1 MNIEAQRKNRHGE
14 IAEDSHR
21 VCVIIPDCEYNEIR
35 GLLSGQ
41 RPTVS
46 SVVREFITVG
56 LQAERAKNERAKDQS
71 ASGIDAN

>member
-1 MNIEAQRKNRHGE
+1 MNTKSQQKSRHGK

-35 GLLSGQ
+35 RMLSGL

-56 LQAERAKNERAKDQS
+56 LQSERAKNERTKDQS
-71 ASGIDAN
+71 ASGIDAH

>member
-1 MNIEAQRKNRHGE
+1 MSARTQQNSRHGK

-35 GLLSGQ
+35 GLLSGR

-56 LQAERAKNERAKDQS
+56 LQAERAKNERAKD
-71 ASGIDAN
+71 

>member
-1 MNIEAQRKNRHGE
+1 MNTKAQQKNRHGK

-35 GLLSGQ
+35 RMLSGL

-56 LQAERAKNERAKDQS
+56 LQSERAKNERAKDQS
-71 ASGIDAN
+71 ASGIDSH

>member
-1 MNIEAQRKNRHGE
+1 MKVRAQQKSRHGE

-21 VCVIIPDCEYNEIR
+21 VCVIIPDFEYRDIC
-35 GLLSGQ
+35 GLLSGR

-56 LQAERAKNERAKDQS
+56 LQAERAKNERTKDQS
-71 ASGIDAN
+71 ASGIDSH

>member
-1 MNIEAQRKNRHGE
+1 MKDRAQQKSRHGE

-21 VCVIIPDCEYNEIR
+21 VCVIIPDFEYRDIC
-35 GLLSGQ
+35 GLLSGR

-56 LQAERAKNERAKDQS
+56 LQAERAKNERTKDQS
-71 ASGIDAN
+71 ASGIDSH

>member
-1 MNIEAQRKNRHGE
+1 MNTEARQKNRHGE

-21 VCVIIPDCEYNEIR
+21 VCVIIPDCEYKEIR
-35 GLLSGQ
+35 GMLSGR

-56 LQAERAKNERAKDQS
+56 LQAERAKNERTKDQS
-71 ASGIDAN
+71 ASGIDSH

>member
-1 MNIEAQRKNRHGE
+1 MNTEAQQKSRHGK

-35 GLLSGQ
+35 RMLSGL

-56 LQAERAKNERAKDQS
+56 LQSERAKNERTKD
-71 ASGIDAN
+71 

>member
-1 MNIEAQRKNRHGE
+1 MKARAQQKSRHGE

-21 VCVIIPDCEYNEIR
+21 VCVIIPDFEYRDIR
-35 GLLSGQ
+35 GLLSGR

-56 LQAERAKNERAKDQS
+56 LQAERAKNERTKDQS
-71 ASGIDAN
+71 ASGIDSH

>member
-1 MNIEAQRKNRHGE
+1 MNAKAQQKNRHGE

-21 VCVIIPDCEYNEIR
+21 VCVIIPDCEYKEIR

-56 LQAERAKNERAKDQS
+56 LQAERAKNERTKDKPS
-71 ASGIDAN
+71 SGIDSH

>member
-1 MNIEAQRKNRHGE
+1 MNTKSQQKNRHGE

-46 SVVREFITVG
+46 SVVREFITLG
-56 LQAERAKNERAKDQS
+56 LQAERAKNERAKGQS
-71 ASGIDAN
+71 ASGIDSH

>member
-1 MNIEAQRKNRHGE
+1 MNAKAQRKNRHGE

-46 SVVREFITVG
+46 SVVREFITIG
-56 LQAERAKNERAKDQS
+56 LQSERAKNERTQDKPS
-71 ASGIDAN
+71 SGIDAH

>member
-1 MNIEAQRKNRHGE
+1 MNTKSQQKNRHGE

-46 SVVREFITVG
+46 SVVREFITLG
-56 LQAERAKNERAKDQS
+56 LQAERAKNERAKGQS
-71 ASGIDAN
+71 ASSIDSH

>member
-1 MNIEAQRKNRHGE
+1 MNTKAQQKNRHGE

-21 VCVIIPDCEYNEIR
+21 VCVIIPDCEYNKIR

-56 LQAERAKNERAKDQS
+56 LQAERAKNERTQDQS
-71 ASGIDAN
+71 ASGIDSR

>member
-1 MNIEAQRKNRHGE
+1 MNIEARQKNRHGE

-21 VCVIIPDCEYNEIR
+21 VCVIIPDFEYRDIR

-71 ASGIDAN
+71 ASGIDAR

>member
-1 MNIEAQRKNRHGE
+1 MNTEARQKNRHGE

-35 GLLSGQ
+35 GLLSGR

-56 LQAERAKNERAKDQS
+56 LQSERAKNERAKNQS
-71 ASGIDAN
+71 TSGIDAH

>member
-1 MNIEAQRKNRHGE
+1 MDAKAQQKSRHGE

-21 VCVIIPDCEYNEIR
+21 VCIIIPDCEYNKIR

-56 LQAERAKNERAKDQS
+56 LQAERAKNERTQDQS
-71 ASGIDAN
+71 ASGIDSR

>member
-1 MNIEAQRKNRHGE
+1 MNIEEQRKNRHGE

-71 ASGIDAN
+71 ASGIDAH

>member
-1 MNIEAQRKNRHGE
+1 MNTRAQQKNRHGE

-46 SVVREFITVG
+46 SVVREFITIG
-56 LQAERAKNERAKDQS
+56 LQSERAKNERTQDKPS
-71 ASGIDAN
+71 SGVDAH

>member
-1 MNIEAQRKNRHGE
+1 MDAKAQQKSRHGE

-21 VCVIIPDCEYNEIR
+21 VCIIIPDCEYNKIR

-56 LQAERAKNERAKDQS
+56 LQSERAKNERAKDQS
-71 ASGIDAN
+71 ASGIDSH

>member
-1 MNIEAQRKNRHGE
+1 MNAKARQKNRHGE

-46 SVVREFITVG
+46 SVVREFTTVG

-71 ASGIDAN
+71 ASGIDAR

>member
-1 MNIEAQRKNRHGE
+1 MKDRAQQKSRHGE

-21 VCVIIPDCEYNEIR
+21 VCVIIPDFEYRDIC
-35 GLLSGQ
+35 GLLSGR

-56 LQAERAKNERAKDQS
+56 LQAERAKNERTKDQS
-71 ASGIDAN
+71 ASCIDSH

>member
-1 MNIEAQRKNRHGE
+1 MNIEARQKNRHGE

-71 ASGIDAN
+71 ASGIDAH

>member
-1 MNIEAQRKNRHGE
+1 MDANAQRSSRHGE

-46 SVVREFITVG
+46 SVVREFITIG
-56 LQAERAKNERAKDQS
+56 LKSERAKNE
-71 ASGIDAN
+71 

>member
-1 MNIEAQRKNRHGE
+1 MNTKAQQKNRHGE

-21 VCVIIPDCEYNEIR
+21 VCAIVPDFEYRGIG

-41 RPTVS
+41 HPTIS

-56 LQAERAKNERAKDQS
+56 LQAERAKNERT
-71 ASGIDAN
+71 

>member
-1 MNIEAQRKNRHGE
+1 MKARAQQKSRHGE

-21 VCVIIPDCEYNEIR
+21 VCVIIPDFEYRDIC
-35 GLLSGQ
+35 GLLNSR

-56 LQAERAKNERAKDQS
+56 LQAEREKNERTKDQS
-71 ASGIDAN
+71 ASGIDSH

>member
-1 MNIEAQRKNRHGE
+1 MKARAQQKSRHGE

-21 VCVIIPDCEYNEIR
+21 VCVIIPDFEYRDIC
-35 GLLSGQ
+35 GLLNGR

-56 LQAERAKNERAKDQS
+56 LQAERAKNERTQDQS
-71 ASGIDAN
+71 ASGIDSH

>member
-1 MNIEAQRKNRHGE
+1 MDAKAQQNSRHGE

-21 VCVIIPDCEYNEIR
+21 VCVIIPYCEYNEIR

-56 LQAERAKNERAKDQS
+56 LQSERAKNERTQDKPS
-71 ASGIDAN
+71 SGIDAR

>member
-1 MNIEAQRKNRHGE
+1 MNAEARRKNRHGE

-21 VCVIIPDCEYNEIR
+21 VCVIIPDCEYKEIR

-71 ASGIDAN
+71 ASGIDSH

>member
-1 MNIEAQRKNRHGE
+1 MNTEARQKNRHGE

-56 LQAERAKNERAKDQS
+56 LQAERAKNERTKDKPS
-71 ASGIDAN
+71 SGIDAH